1 MAHKPTAPA
10 VPAAPIATP
19 PAADT
24 GAGTSS
30 DAALLDQLTGDG
42 DDDDVPPASGEPT
55 DSAPASTDPATTA
68 PDHEAYEDTFPGRP
82 GFDPETASAAALE
95 EHVRILEARKKL
107 KALTDPEQ
115 PVAPVSTAT
124 NAPVPVT
131 VVETPSAS
139 PAAPGP
145 KLITK
150 VDEHGNEQ
158 SLPQAVWDALGAA
171 NLAKFTNVAIQPEK
185 PASLI

>member
-24 GAGTSS
+24 GAGTSA
-30 DAALLDQLTGDG
+30 DAALLEQLTGDG
-42 DDDDVPPASGEPT
+42 PSEPLPPAPAEPQEADED
-55 DSAPASTDPATTA
+55 DSDS
-68 PDHEAYEDTFPGRP
+68 DHEAYENTFPGRP
-82 GFDPETASAAALE
+82 GFNPETASAAALE

-115 PVAPVSTAT
+115 PVAPALTAT
-124 NAPVPVT
+124 TAPVPVT

>member
-1 MAHKPTAPA
+1 MATRTTAPA
-10 VPAAPIATP
+10 VPDAPIATP

-24 GAGTSS
+24 GAGTSA
-30 DAALLDQLTGDG
+30 DAALLEQLTGDG
-42 DDDDVPPASGEPT
+42 TSEPLPPTPAEPQEAAVADT
-55 DSAPASTDPATTA
+55 DAKPT
-68 PDHEAYEDTFPGRP
+68 DHEAYENTYPGRP
-82 GFDPETASAAALE
+82 GFDPETASSAAIE
-95 EHVRILEARKKL
+95 EHVRILRARKKL
-107 KALTDPEQ
+107 KALTEPEQ
-115 PVAPVSTAT
+115 PVAPALTAT
-124 NAPVPVT
+124 TAPVPVT